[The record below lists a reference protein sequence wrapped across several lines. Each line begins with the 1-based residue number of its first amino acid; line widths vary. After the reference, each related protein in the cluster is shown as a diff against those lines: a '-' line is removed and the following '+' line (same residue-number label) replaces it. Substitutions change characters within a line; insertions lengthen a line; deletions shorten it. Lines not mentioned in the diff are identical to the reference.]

1 MAQDYYQTLGIS
13 RGADEKEIKKAFRKQ
28 AKKWHPD
35 ANQDNPSAEAK
46 FKEINEAYEVLSDP
60 EKRAS
65 YDRFG
70 ANWKQYQQGFGGFN
84 GGQTQVNMEDL
95 SDLFSS
101 VFGGGGAGGRR
112 TNAGFRGFG
121 GFGDNVGSNFA
132 MDGEDINQSVQVSL
146 QEAYEGTERVV
157 NKEGRQLKV
166 KIPAGATDGTTVRL
180 SGEGYP
186 GRNGGRDGNL
196 YLVVD
201 VMKDS
206 NFQRDMDDLIVDV
219 KVDAFTA
226 MLGGEIEIPTMTRQ
240 VKLKIP
246 AGTQSGQKFRLSG
259 KGMPVLRKK
268 GEYGDLYARIM
279 LTVPKNLT
287 DEQRNLVEELQA
299 TLEN

>member
-35 ANQDNPSAEAK
+35 ANPDNPSAEAK
-46 FKEINEAYEVLSDP
+46 FKEVNEAYEVLSDP

-70 ANWKQYQQGFGGFN
+70 ANWKQYQGMGNGFGGFN
-84 GGQTQVNMEDL
+84 GTQTRVNVEDL
-95 SDLFSS
+95 GDLGDLFSS
-101 VFGGGGAGGRR
+101 VFGGSGRSR
-112 TNAGFRGFG
+112 AGFR

-146 QEAYEGTERVV
+146 KEAYEGTERVV

-186 GRNGGRDGNL
+186 GSNGGRDGNL

-206 NFQRDMDDLIVDV
+206 QFQREMDDLTVEV

-226 MLGGEIEIPTMTRQ
+226 MLGGEIEIPTMTRP
-240 VKLKIP
+240 VNLKIP

-259 KGMPVLRKK
+259 KGMPILRKK
-268 GEYGDLYARIM
+268 GEYGDLFARIM

-299 TLEN
+299 ILED